1 MKKLLLLL
9 FMVGA
14 MSIAFAD
21 PVKLTGTI
29 DDAMCAAKGKCDAKD
44 PVACATKCIKMGS
57 PAVLVVDKK
66 IYKIANQKKAVS
78 FAGKKVTVEGTVKG
92 DSIDITSIAEAK

>member
-9 FMVGA
+9 LMVGA
-14 MSIAFAD
+14 MSTVFAN

-29 DDAMCAAKGKCDAKD
+29 DDSMCAAKGKCDDKD
-44 PVACATKCIKMGS
+44 PVACASKCIKMGAS
-57 PAVLVVDKK
+57 AVLVVDKK
-66 IYKIANQKKAVS
+66 SYKIANQKKAVK
-78 FAGKKVTVEGTVKG
+78 FAGKKVTVEGNVTG